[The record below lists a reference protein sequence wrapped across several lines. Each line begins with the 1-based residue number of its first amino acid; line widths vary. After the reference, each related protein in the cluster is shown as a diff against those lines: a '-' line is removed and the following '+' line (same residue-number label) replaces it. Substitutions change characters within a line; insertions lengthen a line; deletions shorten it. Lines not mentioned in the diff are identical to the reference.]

1 MFYLILLIISFIGGM
16 KVQKRFAPKFSFKDN
31 HLSMDYKDA
40 NKFVQTTQIFQN
52 MTTLVW
58 LFFAM
63 VSLISVVLGYKIGWY
78 FGKKS
83 EIKRQ
88 QKVIKNVQ
96 QTSNEKRV

>member
-1 MFYLILLIISFIGGM
+1 
-16 KVQKRFAPKFSFKDN
+16 
-31 HLSMDYKDA
+31 
-40 NKFVQTTQIFQN
+40 